1 MDVGLRWEKMADID
15 WYNVVPSG
23 LSAFATIA
31 AALAAWGSY
40 NVSKQTKLLAEQS
53 SLAVHHSGAVFALS
67 QAVKELLKSTES
79 FFEVAYGTYVD
90 WPREIERLDHQVA
103 GGSDPRPLR
112 HVFTNASE
120 MLVNHGMRQE
130 KRLKYVKGAMYSIV
144 RDGVDDLTDD
154 EYDKLLRRADGKYP
168 NFEKTLGEPVAGKRI
183 TEAPA
188 FRWACYQLS
197 RRIDGQAW
205 QEIWEEAW
213 LANGWITKFRSEH
226 NKVRP
231 TLESI
236 QKSLNSEKAKLA
248 HSVFPLES
256 NPSLYLKYQNVLDVT
271 ETLLDDCS
279 LESMEAFRAHF
290 HKNDVVQWVIYSM
303 GIAVLVQEALN
314 KVHQVEM

>member
-1 MDVGLRWEKMADID
+1 MADID
-15 WYNVVPSG
+15 WYNVAPSG
-23 LSAFATIA
+23 LSAVATVA

-53 SLAVHHSGAVFALS
+53 TLAVHHSGAVLALS
-67 QAVKELLKSTES
+67 QAVEELLKSTGS
-79 FFEVAYGTYVD
+79 FSEVAYGTYVE
-90 WPREIERLDHQVA
+90 WPREIERLDHQEA

-130 KRLKYVKGAMYSIV
+130 KQLKYVKGAMYSIV
-144 RDGVDDLTDD
+144 RDGVDDLNDD

-168 NFEKTLGEPVAGKRI
+168 NFETTLGEPVAGKRI

-197 RRIDGQAW
+197 RRIDSQGW

-226 NKVRP
+226 NKVRLS
-231 TLESI
+231 LESI
-236 QKSLNSEKAKLA
+236 QKTLNSEKAKLA
-248 HSVFPLES
+248 HSVLPLES
-256 NPSLYLKYQNVLDVT
+256 NPSLYLKYQSVLDVT

-279 LESMEAFRAHF
+279 LELMEAFRAHF

-303 GIAVLVQEALN
+303 GIAVLVREALN
-314 KVHQVEM
+314 RVHQIEM